1 METMIQYRYEAYN
14 DTWVCE
20 HVDKGT
26 LVTMSGKYVR
36 DIAEKMVLPDMTTF
50 RMLVAELLLT
60 MFEHTDNPMDEYV
73 LTKSFN
79 ADNMQR
85 VMVGL
90 SAEPFKGVM

>member
-1 METMIQYRYEAYN
+1 METMIQYRYEPYN
-14 DTWVCE
+14 DSWICE

-36 DIAEKMVLPDMTTF
+36 NISDRTMLTEMSTF
-50 RMLVAELLLT
+50 RMLVGELLLT
-60 MFEHTDNPMDEYV
+60 MFEHSDNPMDEYV